1 MIRKALF
8 AGLLALVATPALAQT
23 TNASGV
29 VAPPPSPYAALVD
42 HPSCTRD
49 ELKRLTAAYVEGQ
62 KKGSLAGLPLDAKVH
77 YLENFKDVE
86 AGAGLWA
93 KPLTVAHD
101 MSFHDDKRCKT
112 FTELV
117 VTGPTPYVIGT
128 RLYVDKGKII
138 RVDSIVTQKGNWL
151 FNANSYLKYSSKED
165 WSPLFK
171 YQLTEPKEMIRGA
184 NAYLDGFADK
194 FTDIPWGTPCARLEG
209 GAYTNVKGDP
219 HASCEVGLPA
229 GVLYITH
236 RDYLIDEEKGV
247 INIFCRFGGR
257 AESPDSHTFR
267 YIDSKIRQVHTL
279 TPIPGRR
286 PMTMAAWIAAP
297 PIRTPPSR
305 RAEAASSLRG
315 RSPKQSGMAPTPDCF
330 ARARNDASGHPKR
343 ETRRAN
349 RRGFRGVRGLADIQ
363 VARSGPML

>member
-1 MIRKALF
+1 MIKKMLL
-8 AGLLALVATPALAQT
+8 AGLLLGAAAPALAQQ
-23 TNASGV
+23 SG
-29 VAPPPSPYAALVD
+29 PPPSPYAPLQD
-42 HPSCTRD
+42 RPSCTRD

-62 KKGSLAGLPLDAKVH
+62 KKGSLAGLPLDPKVH
-77 YLENFKDVE
+77 YLENMKDVDAA
-86 AGAGLWA
+86 AGMWA
-93 KPLTVAHD
+93 KPLAVAHD

-112 FTELV
+112 FTEII

-128 RLYVDKGKII
+128 RLYAHNGKII
-138 RVDSIVTQKGNWL
+138 RIDSLVTKKGDWL
-151 FNANSYLKYSSKED
+151 FNANAYLKYTQKED

-171 YQLTEPKEMIRGA
+171 YQLTAPGTMIAGA

-229 GVLYITH
+229 GLLYITH

-267 YIDSKIRQVHTL
+267 FIDGKIRGAHTL
-279 TPIPGRR
+279 TPIPGPQAADDGSVPRADPNAAR
-286 PMTMAAWIAAP
+286 PANGGAAP
-297 PIRTPPSR
+297 
-305 RAEAASSLRG
+305 
-315 RSPKQSGMAPTPDCF
+315 RS
-330 ARARNDASGHPKR
+330 
-343 ETRRAN
+343 
-349 RRGFRGVRGLADIQ
+349 
-363 VARSGPML
+363 